1 MKKKINLLKNTTRT
15 RTPDVKK
22 PRKIRIET
30 INDES
35 NSIYY
40 DILTPKYSQRNEQD
54 LEMLLKEIEF
64 YKMQVKAEKN
74 INKSLNK
81 EISYFNEIQKLGE
94 NKTRDFKLL
103 EEITLLDKKN
113 KFLEEYVFK
122 LKNALDKAN
131 VLFPNFLEQLQKGN
145 NNINNNEDKIIK
157 KNNENNINKICL
169 TKENDIE
176 NRNGIEMKNLI
187 EENKK
192 LNNRIRDLNN
202 EIDKLRYM
210 KEGPK
215 INESILTN
223 KMDDCLRNNNRII
236 EENKKLKEYIN
247 KIDELQNNNENYL
260 FEINRLNE
268 IIKQK
273 ELFDNI
279 KKNNINGIENNIE
292 TDYKN
297 ENIKLIEKNK
307 ELEEIKIKNEENIF
321 ELISLIQK
329 AEEKLNILD
338 GFNKNAND
346 KIKLLNIQIK
356 SDEKKIEELT
366 NKIKNYEKNKI
377 IDNNNEEKNKI
388 IVSELNDKIK
398 SEEEKINQLEI
409 KNNGLLI
416 KIKEMNE
423 DNINNMKNKDKI
435 INIYE
440 NKIKKLIE
448 AYFPIENNV
457 EKKGDKEKNILDNI
471 DIIIQKND
479 IINKTIIDINQRN
492 LILLEEKKSLNEII
506 SQRSN
511 ELSNLLE
518 KNKNLEN
525 QINELNNKLN
535 EEIKK
540 NSIKEKEN
548 SKINKEAESKNVDK
562 IIKLNK
568 QILDLQKNLME
579 VKNEKDKEIES
590 LNKKIKD
597 MNNNMNN
604 IKVVNQKTNQQ
615 KNFNDETNMK
625 QIKK

>member
-1 MKKKINLLKNTTRT
+1 MKKKINSIKNITRT
-15 RTPDVKK
+15 KTPDAKK

-40 DILTPKYSQRNEQD
+40 DLLTPKYSQRNEQD
-54 LEMLLKEIEF
+54 LELLLKEIEF
-64 YKMQVKAEKN
+64 YKMQIKAEKN

-94 NKTRDFKLL
+94 NKTKDFKLL

-131 VLFPNFLEQLQKGN
+131 VLFPNFLEKLQQN
-145 NNINNNEDKIIK
+145 NNNNKNNDEDKINN

-169 TKENDIE
+169 TEENNNEIR
-176 NRNGIEMKNLI
+176 NRIEMKNLI

-192 LNNRIRDLNN
+192 LNNRIRELNN

-210 KEGPK
+210 KEGSK

-247 KIDELQNNNENYL
+247 KINELQNNNEKYL

-268 IIKQK
+268 IINQK
-273 ELFDNI
+273 EIFENI
-279 KKNNINGIENNIE
+279 KNNGINGIENNIE

-297 ENIKLIEKNK
+297 ENIKLIMEKNK
-307 ELEEIKIKNEENIF
+307 ELEETKIKNEENIF

-346 KIKLLNIQIK
+346 KIKLLNTQIK
-356 SDEKKIEELT
+356 NDKEKIEELT
-366 NKIKNYEKNKI
+366 NKIKNLEQNKI
-377 IDNNNEEKNKI
+377 IDNNNGEKNKI
-388 IVSELNDKIK
+388 ITSELNDKIK
-398 SEEEKINQLEI
+398 LEEEKINQLEI
-409 KNNGLLI
+409 KNNELLI

-423 DNINNMKNKDKI
+423 NNINNMKNKDEI

-440 NKIKKLIE
+440 NKIK
-448 AYFPIENNV
+448 N
-457 EKKGDKEKNILDNI
+457 
-471 DIIIQKND
+471 
-479 IINKTIIDINQRN
+479 
-492 LILLEEKKSLNEII
+492 
-506 SQRSN
+506 
-511 ELSNLLE
+511 
-518 KNKNLEN
+518 
-525 QINELNNKLN
+525 
-535 EEIKK
+535 
-540 NSIKEKEN
+540 
-548 SKINKEAESKNVDK
+548 
-562 IIKLNK
+562 
-568 QILDLQKNLME
+568 
-579 VKNEKDKEIES
+579 
-590 LNKKIKD
+590 
-597 MNNNMNN
+597 
-604 IKVVNQKTNQQ
+604 
-615 KNFNDETNMK
+615 
-625 QIKK
+625 